1 MDIPSAETDEWR
13 KSCTCPL
20 GLFLPLMP
28 HATGRLIIVSAPSG
42 AGKTTLVHHLLA
54 QPALGLR
61 FSVSATS
68 RPMRQGEVDGRDY
81 HFISSEEFRQRVAHG
96 DFLEWEEVYP
106 GRLYGSLRS
115 EVDSMLQHGHN
126 VIFDVDVV
134 GGLHIKKVYGPRALA
149 VFIQPPSVEAL
160 RQRLEARNTEDAG
173 TLAMRIG
180 KATHEL
186 GYGPRFDAVVVNQD
200 LARAKDEIV
209 DRVAAF
215 LAAPLTEQ

>member
-1 MDIPSAETDEWR
+1 MHSFQ
-13 KSCTCPL
+13 KNPL
-20 GLFLPLMP
+20 STTRGTGLFLLPMP
-28 HATGRLIIVSAPSG
+28 HPAGRLIIVSAPSG

-68 RPMRQGEVDGRDY
+68 RPMRPGEVDGRDY
-81 HFISSEEFRQRVAHG
+81 HFISPQEFRQRVAQG

-115 EVDSMLQHGHN
+115 EVDSMLREGHN

-134 GGLHIKKVYGPRALA
+134 GGLHIKEVYGPRALA

-160 RQRLEARNTEDAG
+160 RQRLEARNTEDAA

-186 GYGPRFDAVVVNQD
+186 GFGPRFDTVVVNEHLEQ
-200 LARAKDEIV
+200 AKDEV
-209 DRVAAF
+209 VQRVSAF
-215 LAAPLTEQ
+215 LASASAEQ

>member
-1 MDIPSAETDEWR
+1 M
-13 KSCTCPL
+13 L
-20 GLFLPLMP
+20 GRVYFCRPMP
-28 HATGRLIIVSAPSG
+28 TEGRLIIVSAPSG

-81 HFISSEEFRQRVAHG
+81 FFVTPERFKEKVAAG

-106 GRLYGSLRS
+106 GRLYGTLRS
-115 EVDSMLQHGHN
+115 EVDAMLQRGEH

-134 GGLHIKKVYGPRALA
+134 GGLNIKKAYGPRALA
-149 VFIQPPSVEAL
+149 VFIQPPSLDAL
-160 RQRLEARNTEDAG
+160 RQRLESRNTEDAL
-173 TLAMRIG
+173 TLATRIG

-186 GYGPRFDAVVVNQD
+186 SFGPQFDTVVVNDD
-200 LARAKDEIV
+200 LTRAKAEIG
-209 DRVAAF
+209 RKVAEF
-215 LAAPLTEQ
+215 LDQGLAEQ